1 VIAVITAGGRVDAAF
16 AATLGTDVKA
26 LARIGGR
33 AMLDVAI
40 EAARGTGAERVLVVG
55 GDEVRAHCADRVDGV
70 LDDAG
75 EGRENVR
82 RAMIAGNADHL
93 LLLTSDM
100 PFIDAAALNAFVS
113 AAQGCDVALPV
124 SSGADYE
131 AAYPG
136 APPHVTDLG
145 GERIANGNVV
155 YFAPGSAQ
163 RVLPV
168 AQRLFDARKS
178 LWRMASLLGPALLV
192 RFALRR
198 LRIEDIE
205 RRAREELGIDARA
218 CRNLAPSLCFDVD
231 GDEDYRYAQR
241 RAGNG

>member
-1 VIAVITAGGRVDAAF
+1 MIAVITAGGRVDTGTAAV
-16 AATLGTDVKA
+16 LGTDVKA
-26 LARIGGR
+26 LARVGGR
-33 AMLDVAI
+33 TMLDTAI
-40 EAARGTGAERVLVVG
+40 LAARGAGAERVLVVG
-55 GDEVRAHCADRVDGV
+55 GPEVREHCAGRVDGV
-70 LDDAG
+70 IDDAG

-93 LLLTSDM
+93 VLLTSDM
-100 PFIDAAALNAFVS
+100 PFVDGAAVAAFVAAARGA
-113 AAQGCDVALPV
+113 DVALPV
-124 SSGADYE
+124 ASGADYE
-131 AAYPG
+131 AAYPA

-155 YFAPGSAQ
+155 YFAPGSAE

-178 LWRMASLLGPALLV
+178 LWRMAALLGPALLT

-205 RRAREELGIDARA
+205 RRARETLGIDARA

-241 RAGNG
+241 RAAG